1 MFICNFFYKKK
12 TLSDIYTIEFQK
24 RGLPHTHILLFLHSS
39 NKYPSP
45 MDIEKIISTE
55 ISNKNS
61 DPDLYECV
69 KNHMVHGP
77 CGIANRK
84 SPYLK
89 DGHCSKFFP
98 KKY

>member
-1 MFICNFFYKKK
+1 
-12 TLSDIYTIEFQK
+12 
-24 RGLPHTHILLFLHSS
+24 
-39 NKYPSP
+39 